1 MNILG
6 PNARAPLHIG
16 DSSIGQYPS
25 GSWIA
30 EFLIALPLGT
40 LFIETMAWCHGLKKK
55 IDPFSNKFP
64 TCKFRCQMQMMELR
78 IILCFCCTTCI
89 KGFVKYES
97 FMVIRW
103 NCAGDMYSR
112 TTKAWKYSLPSAKN

>member
-1 MNILG
+1 MARMLMNILG

-40 LFIETMAWCHGLKKK
+40 LFIEIMAWCLGLKKK
-55 IDPFSNKFP
+55 INLSDVQIRDPNKLVLLFSVYCICDFIISEAFNYYDHNK
-64 TCKFRCQMQMMELR
+64 MEL
-78 IILCFCCTTCI
+78 
-89 KGFVKYES
+89 
-97 FMVIRW
+97 
-103 NCAGDMYSR
+103 
-112 TTKAWKYSLPSAKN
+112 

>member
-40 LFIETMAWCHGLKKK
+40 LFIEIMALCHGLKRYIFFQRANLEMRDAADRPKQ
-55 IDPFSNKFP
+55 IVLLFSCGMYVWL
-64 TCKFRCQMQMMELR
+64 CK
-78 IILCFCCTTCI
+78 
-89 KGFVKYES
+89 
-97 FMVIRW
+97 
-103 NCAGDMYSR
+103 
-112 TTKAWKYSLPSAKN
+112 